1 MAEYEVGMVRQQ
13 GEAAKAASRTLGIL
27 NTKIKNDILE
37 SMADGL
43 LEGEGTIL
51 AANAVD
57 MENGKKSGLRAS
69 LLDRLLLTHDRLVQM
84 ARGIRQVVDLP
95 DPVGRILSGANLP
108 NGLTITKVSVPLGV
122 IGIIYE
128 ARPNVTADAIA
139 LCVKSGNAVI
149 LKGGREAL
157 HSNKAVSD
165 VLIGA
170 GEKAGLPKGSIQFV
184 NVPDRAAVDELIH
197 LEGLVDVVIPRGGAG
212 LIKNVVHNAS
222 VPVIETGAG
231 VCHTYVD
238 ACANVP
244 MAVEIAMNAKVNRP
258 STCNAMETLLV
269 HRDIADVFLPAM
281 LEAYKKAHVTILGD
295 ERTRHYSEDVQPATE
310 EDWATEYGD
319 LRLSVKVVDS
329 LEEAVEHI
337 RRYGT
342 GHSEAIVTDD
352 YENARKFQQLVDAAA
367 VYVNA
372 STRFTDGF
380 EFGFGAEI
388 GISTQKLHARGPMGL
403 PELTTT
409 KYLVNGNGQVRK

>member
-1 MAEYEVGMVRQQ
+1 MYQEGMVREQAA
-13 GEAAKAASRTLGIL
+13 AAKDAALDLSIL
-27 NTKIKNDILE
+27 NTQIKNEILE
-37 SMADGL
+37 AMADSL
-43 LEGEGTIL
+43 LTEEETIL

-57 MENGKKSGLRAS
+57 MKNGKESGLRDS
-69 LLDRLLLTHDRLVQM
+69 LLDRLKLTHDRLAQM
-84 ARGIRQVVDLP
+84 AKGIRQVVALQ

-108 NGLTITKVSVPLGV
+108 NGLTITKITVPLGV

-139 LCVKSGNAVI
+139 LCVKSGNCVI

-165 VLIGA
+165 VMIAA
-170 GEKAGLPKGSIQFV
+170 GEKAGLPKGAVQFV
-184 NVPDRAAVDELIH
+184 NVPEREAVTELIH
-197 LEGLVDVVIPRGGAG
+197 LNDLIDVVIPRGGAG
-212 LIKNVVHNAS
+212 LIQNVVRNAS

-238 ACANVP
+238 EYANID
-244 MAVEIAMNAKVNRP
+244 MAVKIALNAKVNRP
-258 STCNAMETLLV
+258 STCNSMETLLV
-269 HRDIADVFLPAM
+269 HKNIVDAFMPAM
-281 LEAYKKAHVTILGD
+281 LEEYRKAHVTILGD
-295 ERTRHYSEDVQPATE
+295 DKIQTFGDDIKPATE
-310 EDWATEYGD
+310 EDWATEYND
-319 LRLSVKVVDS
+319 LRLSVKVVGS
-329 LEEAVEHI
+329 LEEAVKHI
-337 RRYGT
+337 RRFGT
-342 GHSEAIVTDD
+342 GHSEAIVTEN

-388 GISTQKLHARGPMGL
+388 GISTQKLHARGPMAL

>member
-1 MAEYEVGMVRQQ
+1 MAEYETGMVRRQ
-13 GEAAKAASRTLGIL
+13 GEAAKIASRTLGIL

-43 LEGEGTIL
+43 LEGEETIL

-57 MENGKKSGLRAS
+57 MENGKKGGLRAS

-84 ARGIRQVVDLP
+84 AMGIRQVADLP

-165 VLIGA
+165 VLIAA
-170 GEKAGLPKGSIQFV
+170 GEKVGLPKGSIQFV

-238 ACANVP
+238 AYANVP

-295 ERTRHYSEDVQPATE
+295 ERTQRYSEDVQPATE

-342 GHSEAIVTDD
+342 GHSEAIVTDN
-352 YENARKFQQLVDAAA
+352 YANARKFQQLVDAAA

>member
-1 MAEYEVGMVRQQ
+1 ME
-13 GEAAKAASRTLGIL
+13 
-27 NTKIKNDILE
+27 
-37 SMADGL
+37 
-43 LEGEGTIL
+43 EGRKG
-51 AANAVD
+51 
-57 MENGKKSGLRAS
+57 GLRDS
-69 LLDRLLLTHDRLVQM
+69 LLDRLLLTHDRLAQM
-84 ARGIRQVVDLP
+84 AEGIRQVAGLP
-95 DPVGRILSGANLP
+95 DPVGRILSGSTLA

-139 LCVKSGNAVI
+139 LCVKCGNAVI
-149 LKGGREAL
+149 LKG
-157 HSNKAVSD
+157 
-165 VLIGA
+165 A
-170 GEKAGLPKGSIQFV
+170 GKPSIPQSSQRCADCLRGKAGLPKGAVQFV

-238 ACANVP
+238 AYANVP

-269 HRDIADVFLPAM
+269 HKDIADAFLPAM
-281 LEAYKKAHVTILGD
+281 LEAYKKAHVTVLGD
-295 ERTRHYSEDVQPATE
+295 ARTQGYSGDVQPATE

-329 LEEAVEHI
+329 LEEAVAHI

-380 EFGFGAEI
+380 EFGFGRKSASAPRNSMPE
-388 GISTQKLHARGPMGL
+388 GPWACR
-403 PELTTT
+403 
-409 KYLVNGNGQVRK
+409 N

>member
-1 MAEYEVGMVRQQ
+1 MYEVGMVRTQ
-13 GEAAKAASRTLGIL
+13 GEAAKKASLELGIL
-27 NTKIKNDILE
+27 NTRVKNAILE

-43 LEGEGTIL
+43 LAEEKAIL
-51 AANAVD
+51 EANAVD
-57 MENGKKSGLRAS
+57 MEEGRKSGLRDS

-84 ARGIRQVVDLP
+84 AKGIRQVAGLP
-95 DPVGRILSGANLP
+95 DPVGRILSGANLA
-108 NGLTITKVSVPLGV
+108 NGLTITKISVPLGV

-165 VLIGA
+165 VLIA
-170 GEKAGLPKGSIQFV
+170 YGEKAGLPQGSVQFV

-238 ACANVP
+238 AYANVP

-269 HRDIADVFLPAM
+269 HKDVVRPLMEKLVPVLKARHVEMRADTAAR
-281 LEAYKKAHVTILGD
+281 EAGGDDTIGAA
-295 ERTRHYSEDVQPATE
+295 SE
-310 EDWATEYGD
+310 EDWRTEYNALIMSIRTVASID
-319 LRLSVKVVDS
+319 
-329 LEEAVEHI
+329 EALDHI
-337 RRYGT
+337 RRYST
-342 GHSEAIVTDD
+342 HHSESIIT
-352 YENARKFQQLVDAAA
+352 EIRRRRNGSCRKSIRLPSMSMLRRDLRTALNLALVQKS
-367 VYVNA
+367 A
-372 STRFTDGF
+372 S
-380 EFGFGAEI
+380 
-388 GISTQKLHARGPMGL
+388 
-403 PELTTT
+403 
-409 KYLVNGNGQVRK
+409 VRKSCMPVVRWDWKRWSAINI

>member
-1 MAEYEVGMVRQQ
+1 MYEVGMVRTQ
-13 GEAAKAASRTLGIL
+13 GEAAKKASLDLGIL
-27 NTKIKNDILE
+27 NTRVKNEILE
-37 SMADGL
+37 SMAEGL
-43 LEGEGTIL
+43 LAEEKAIL
-51 AANAVD
+51 DANAVD
-57 MENGKKSGLRAS
+57 MEEGRKNGLRES
-69 LLDRLLLTHDRLVQM
+69 LLDRLLLTPDRLEQM
-84 ARGIRQVVDLP
+84 ARGIRQVAGLP
-95 DPVGRILSGANLP
+95 DPVGRILSGSSLP

-165 VLIGA
+165 VLVTY
-170 GEKAGLPKGSIQFV
+170 GEKAGLPQGAVQFV
-184 NVPDRAAVDELIH
+184 NVPERATVDELIH

-238 ACANVP
+238 AYANVP
-244 MAVEIAMNAKVNRP
+244 MAVDIAMNAKVNRP

-269 HRDIADVFLPAM
+269 HKDIADAFLPAM
-281 LEAYKKAHVTILGD
+281 LEAYQKAHVTILGD
-295 ERTRHYSEDVQPATE
+295 AKTQSYSRDVQPATE

-329 LEEAVEHI
+329 LEEAVAHI
-337 RRYGT
+337 RRYST
-342 GHSEAIVTDD
+342 GHSEAIVTDN

-388 GISTQKLHARGPMGL
+388 GISTQKLHARGPMAL

-409 KYLVNGNGQVRK
+409 KYLVNGSGQVRK

>member
-1 MAEYEVGMVRQQ
+1 MYEVGMVRTQ
-13 GEAAKAASRTLGIL
+13 GEAAKKASLELGIL
-27 NTKIKNDILE
+27 NTRVKNAILE

-43 LEGEGTIL
+43 LAEEKTIL
-51 AANAVD
+51 EANAVD
-57 MENGKKSGLRAS
+57 MEEGRKSGLRDS

-84 ARGIRQVVDLP
+84 AKGIRQVAGLP
-95 DPVGRILSGANLP
+95 DPVGRILSGANLA
-108 NGLTITKVSVPLGV
+108 NGLTITKISVPLGV

-165 VLIGA
+165 VLIA
-170 GEKAGLPKGSIQFV
+170 YGEKAGLPQGSVQFV

-238 ACANVP
+238 AYANVP

-269 HRDIADVFLPAM
+269 HKDIADAFLPAM

-295 ERTRHYSEDVQPATE
+295 ARTQGYSGDVQPATD
-310 EDWATEYGD
+310 EDWATEYG
-319 LRLSVKVVDS
+319 
-329 LEEAVEHI
+329 
-337 RRYGT
+337 GP
-342 GHSEAIVTDD
+342 
-352 YENARKFQQLVDAAA
+352 AAF
-367 VYVNA
+367 
-372 STRFTDGF
+372 REG
-380 EFGFGAEI
+380 GGQP
-388 GISTQKLHARGPMGL
+388 GRGRGPHPPVRHRPFGSHCHGQL
-403 PELTTT
+403 RKCPEVPAVGGCGSGVCETPPPGSLTGS
-409 KYLVNGNGQVRK
+409 NSASGRKSASAPRSSMPEGPWACRN

>member
-1 MAEYEVGMVRQQ
+1 MYEVGMVRRQ
-13 GEAAKAASRTLGIL
+13 GEEAKQASLALGIL
-27 NTKIKNDILE
+27 TTQKKNTILLA
-37 SMADGL
+37 MAEGL
-43 LEGEGTIL
+43 LAEGQQIL
-51 AANAVD
+51 VANAED
-57 MENGKKSGLRAS
+57 MRSGKEAGLRDS
-69 LLDRLLLTHDRLVQM
+69 LLDRLLLTHERLEQM
-84 ARGIRQVVDLP
+84 ALGIRQVAALP
-95 DPVGRILSGANLP
+95 DPVGKILGGASLS
-108 NGLTITKVSVPLGV
+108 NGLTITKITVPLGV
-122 IGIIYE
+122 LGMIYE

-139 LCVKSGNAVI
+139 LCVKSGNAVL

-165 VLIGA
+165 AMKKA
-170 GEKAGLPKGSIQFV
+170 GEAVGLPQGAVQFI

-197 LEGLVDVVIPRGGAG
+197 LEGLVDVVIPRGGAA

-238 ACANVP
+238 AYADVD
-244 MAVEIAMNAKVNRP
+244 MAVKIAMNAKVNRP

-269 HRDIADVFLPAM
+269 HEAIADRFLPAM

-295 ERTRHYSEDVQPATE
+295 ARTQHYSSEVQPATE

-319 LRLSVKVVDS
+319 LRLSIKVVGS
-329 LEEAVEHI
+329 LEEAVTHI

-342 GHSEAIVTDD
+342 GHSEAIVTEN
-352 YENARKFQQLVDAAA
+352 YENARKFQLLVDAAA

>member
-1 MAEYEVGMVRQQ
+1 MYEVGMVRTQ
-13 GEAAKAASRTLGIL
+13 GEAAKKASLDLGIL
-27 NTKIKNDILE
+27 NTRVKNEILE
-37 SMADGL
+37 SMAEGL
-43 LEGEGTIL
+43 LAEEKAIL
-51 AANAVD
+51 DANAVD
-57 MENGKKSGLRAS
+57 MEEGRKNGLRES
-69 LLDRLLLTHDRLVQM
+69 LLDRLLLTHDRLEQM
-84 ARGIRQVVDLP
+84 ARGIRQVVGLP
-95 DPVGRILSGANLP
+95 DPVGRILSGSSLP

-165 VLIGA
+165 VLVA
-170 GEKAGLPKGSIQFV
+170 YGEKAGLPQGAVQFV
-184 NVPDRAAVDELIH
+184 NVPERAAVDELIH

-238 ACANVP
+238 AYANVP
-244 MAVEIAMNAKVNRP
+244 MAVDIAMNAKVNRP

-269 HRDIADVFLPAM
+269 HKDVVRPLMEKLVPVLKARHVEMRADTAAREAGGDDTIGAA
-281 LEAYKKAHVTILGD
+281 LEEDWRTEYNALIMSIRTVASID
-295 ERTRHYSEDVQPATE
+295 EALDHIRHYSTHHSESIITE
-310 EDWATEYGD
+310 NTETAERF
-319 LRLSVKVVDS
+319 LQEVDS
-329 LEEAVEHI
+329 
-337 RRYGT
+337 
-342 GHSEAIVTDD
+342 
-352 YENARKFQQLVDAAA
+352 AA

-403 PELTTT
+403 EALVSY
-409 KYLVNGNGQVRK
+409 KYLIHGQGQIRL